1 MTADYEKLGAFYL
14 GKQYDLAAEK
24 RQDDLVLYDSKDLTT
39 HAVIIGMTGSG
50 KTGLGIGLLEEA
62 LIDQVPV
69 IAIDPKGDLS
79 NLKLTFPD
87 LSASSFAPWVDPQ
100 SGAKNGQTPQQF
112 AASQA
117 KLWKSGLE
125 KWGQAPERIQRLRDA
140 AEVTVY
146 TPGSSAGQSVSVLQN
161 FAAPPKQIIEDAD
174 LFNERIQTTTTGLL
188 TLLGKTAD
196 PITSREHILVAN
208 IFDHYWKKGQGLDL
222 TALIQAIQSP
232 PFERIGVMELDLIFP
247 ASDRFTLAMQLNNLL
262 AAPGFDAW
270 LKGDPLDIGRFLY
283 AANGKP
289 KASIFSISHL
299 SDTERMFFVS
309 MLLNEILG
317 WMRSQPG
324 TSSLKAVLYM
334 DEVFGYLPPVGN
346 PPSKKPL
353 LTMLK
358 QARAFGLGV
367 VLSTQNP
374 VDLDYKGLSNT
385 GTWFIGRLQTEQ
397 DKDRVLSGLEGAA
410 ADSRFDKKMMD
421 RTLSALS
428 KRTFLLHN
436 VHETEPVIFQTRW
449 VLSYLR
455 GPMTRDQI
463 KQLSEMAPTSDTEPV
478 EDRTADVLP
487 ATSPAEISM
496 TVNVVPAVPEAV
508 PSYYLAASGTVKE
521 LSYKPALAA
530 RMDVHYGNARYHVD
544 TTETVALI
552 CEMSDGTVA
561 LDWDLSREVLTDSFR
576 KSGFA
581 DARYYPLPSVAK
593 KKTAYTKWQKD
604 LLRWVRQNRPLS
616 LLRSPT
622 HKMVSE
628 VGESE
633 GVFRARLNQ
642 LAREKRDLAGS
653 KLKLKYEKRFSTLKD
668 RLLRSE
674 QAIDRESEQAQSRKM
689 QTAVSFGTAILGAF
703 LGRKVLSSTSAT
715 KFGTAMRSASSMQ
728 KEKMDVARAQ
738 EKADAIRQ
746 QMLDLEAKFQAELS
760 DMEFRFDAEL
770 EELTT
775 ISVKPKSS
783 DITLELFG
791 LIWVPYRVEAD
802 HTLTPDWVLE

>member
-1 MTADYEKLGAFYL
+1 MTTEYEKLGAFYL
-14 GKQYDLAAEK
+14 GKQYDLAAQK
-24 RQDDLVLYDSKDLTT
+24 LQDDLILYDSKDLTT

-87 LSASSFAPWVDPQ
+87 LSPSSFAPWVDPHA
-100 SGAKNGQTPQQF
+100 GAKNGQTPEQF

-140 AEVTVY
+140 AKVTIY
-146 TPGSSAGQSVSVLQN
+146 TPGSSAGRSVSVLQN
-161 FAAPPKQIIEDAD
+161 FAPPPKQIIEDAD

-283 AANGKP
+283 AADGKP
-289 KASIFSISHL
+289 QASIFSISHL

-309 MLLNEILG
+309 MLLNEIMG

-324 TSSLKAVLYM
+324 TSSLKAILYM

-358 QARAFGLGV
+358 QARAYGLGV
-367 VLSTQNP
+367 VLATQNP

-397 DKDRVLSGLEGAA
+397 DKERVLSGLEGAA
-410 ADSRFDKKMMD
+410 AGSKYDKKTMD

-463 KQLSEMAPTSDTEPV
+463 KKLSAMASASEPYPV
-478 EDRTADVLP
+478 ESKTTDVVAAFSTAEKSV
-487 ATSPAEISM
+487 A
-496 TVNVVPAVPEAV
+496 VNVVPAAPDTVR
-508 PSYYLAASGTVKE
+508 SYYLAASGTAKE
-521 LSYKPALAA
+521 LIYKPALAA

-544 TTETVALI
+544 TTETVAL
-552 CEMSDGTVA
+552 V
-561 LDWDLSREVLTDSFR
+561 
-576 KSGFA
+576 
-581 DARYYPLPSVAK
+581 
-593 KKTAYTKWQKD
+593 
-604 LLRWVRQNRPLS
+604 
-616 LLRSPT
+616 
-622 HKMVSE
+622 
-628 VGESE
+628 
-633 GVFRARLNQ
+633 
-642 LAREKRDLAGS
+642 
-653 KLKLKYEKRFSTLKD
+653 STL
-668 RLLRSE
+668 E
-674 QAIDRESEQAQSRKM
+674 
-689 QTAVSFGTAILGAF
+689 TAT
-703 LGRKVLSSTSAT
+703 
-715 KFGTAMRSASSMQ
+715 
-728 KEKMDVARAQ
+728 D
-738 EKADAIRQ
+738 
-746 QMLDLEAKFQAELS
+746 
-760 DMEFRFDAEL
+760 
-770 EELTT
+770 
-775 ISVKPKSS
+775 
-783 DITLELFG
+783 
-791 LIWVPYRVEAD
+791 
-802 HTLTPDWVLE
+802 